1 MVVKTG
7 STVIRICVG
16 SNNPVKVGA
25 AKQAFTLMYPNHI
38 VHCEEIHAP
47 SGVADQPMTEAE
59 TRLGAQ
65 NRTHYCARY
74 YNEQQSDSD
83 IDYFVAMEGG
93 VDKFEEGAATF
104 AYVAI
109 LSNKG
114 VLMTG
119 RSANLPLPSKVY
131 KRLQANE
138 ELGVVMDDIFNTSNI
153 RQKGGAIGLFT
164 NHAATRE
171 SIYTQA
177 LVLALAP
184 SLHPEHYSDQ

>member
-7 STVIRICVG
+7 STIVRICVG

-25 AKQAFTLMYPNHI
+25 AKQAFTLMFPNHI
-38 VHCEEIHAP
+38 VHCEEMHAP

-65 NRTHYCARY
+65 NRVRYCARHY
-74 YNEQQSDSD
+74 REQRNNSDM
-83 IDYFVAMEGG
+83 DYFVAMEGG
-93 VDKFEEGAATF
+93 VDEFEEGAATF

-114 VLMTG
+114 ILMTG

-138 ELGVVMDDIFNTSNI
+138 ELGIVMDDVFNTSNI
-153 RQKGGAIGLFT
+153 KQKGGAIALFT

-171 SIYTQA
+171 SVYTQA

-184 SLHPEHYSDQ
+184 SLHPEHYSD